1 MRGHRPIRLCRN
13 VIAADGVTTLK
24 TQKPGRALSFVSG
37 RSTCAWN
44 RPEVMVSFRSREFEK
59 PSRVERLCG
68 YIESK
73 VNVGKNIDVEV
84 IRE

>member
-1 MRGHRPIRLCRN
+1 
-13 VIAADGVTTLK
+13 
-24 TQKPGRALSFVSG
+24 
-37 RSTCAWN
+37 
-44 RPEVMVSFRSREFEK
+44 MVSLWSREFEK

-73 VNVGKNIDVEV
+73 VNVEKIDVEV